1 MLLLPRLNY
10 EYEHSSK
17 TPRSLYL
24 SLSEKFFSPS
34 QKSIICI
41 CICICFF
48 FFIQKSLS
56 HSFIL
61 YISFYVPSTR
71 AFSILSFSLISFFN
85 FLRIQK
91 IKKKKKLSL
100 KKKFSPKT
108 KTPLI
113 LTNKETQNSTLFR
126 ETKSREE
133 IMLNI
138 QTFPFNNVPLSP
150 DQT

>member
-17 TPRSLYL
+17 TPGSL
-24 SLSEKFFSPS
+24 SLSLGEVSFSIS
-34 QKSIICI
+34 KEYNLYLYLYLYV
-41 CICICFF
+41 FL
-48 FFIQKSLS
+48 FIQKSLS

-91 IKKKKKLSL
+91 KKKKKSLSQ
-100 KKKFSPKT
+100 KKIYPPKP
-108 KTPLI
+108 KPL
-113 LTNKETQNSTLFR
+113 
-126 ETKSREE
+126 
-133 IMLNI
+133 
-138 QTFPFNNVPLSP
+138 
-150 DQT
+150 

>member
-1 MLLLPRLNY
+1 MNMNTHQKP
-10 EYEHSSK
+10 
-17 TPRSLYL
+17 PAL
-24 SLSEKFFSPS
+24 SLSLSLGEVSFSIS
-34 QKSIICI
+34 KEYNLYLYLYLYV
-41 CICICFF
+41 FL
-48 FFIQKSLS
+48 FIQKSLS

-91 IKKKKKLSL
+91 IKKKKKSSLSK